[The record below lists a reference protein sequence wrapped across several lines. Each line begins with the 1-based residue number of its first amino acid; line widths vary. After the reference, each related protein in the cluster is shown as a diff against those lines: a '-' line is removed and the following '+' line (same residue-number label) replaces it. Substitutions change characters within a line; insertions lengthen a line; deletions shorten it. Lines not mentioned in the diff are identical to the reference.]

1 VWHDHR
7 YTFNLIVFGATMLNR
22 THFRPAR
29 TLKNHSLR
37 ITYAFIAAAAIS
49 TASAQTPATA
59 AAPKVVSNTQCT
71 AIKMCYCVNDEFL
84 PLIDEKV
91 KMLRKIIADERA
103 KGKAIGYFS
112 VPLSTAQGGY
122 FNLNGEISTA
132 AKERI
137 EARFGADHLWMLN
150 PAMKE
155 VDLTTPSGAR
165 GAHGEYMLMWTKVL
179 EGTGGM
185 GEDFD
190 FVYFAGPSDF
200 AAFFGLTGKG
210 DMNTIAKYYD
220 ERLEKDPGLKREVER
235 GRITKNAFRNY
246 YTLRASVSF
255 SNGAHDEWN
264 IVRILNERR
273 RADAKFG
280 NTGQIPMFFNG
291 QAVSSGEFENP
302 IAAGSPGA
310 CKAP

>member
-1 VWHDHR
+1 MS
-7 YTFNLIVFGATMLNR
+7 NLLPIL
-22 THFRPAR
+22 PAR
-29 TLKNHSLR
+29 KDARLLLRVASALITLSAL
-37 ITYAFIAAAAIS
+37 S
-49 TASAQTPATA
+49 TATAQTPTA
-59 AAPKVVSNTQCT
+59 APSTAAKVVSSTQCT
-71 AIKMCYCVNDEFL
+71 TIKMCYCVNDEFL
-84 PLIDEKV
+84 PLIEEKV
-91 KMLRKIIADERA
+91 KMLRAMIADERA

-122 FNLNGEISTA
+122 FNLNGEISAA
-132 AKERI
+132 AKARI

-150 PAMKE
+150 PAIKE
-155 VDLTTPSGAR
+155 ADLTAPSGAR

-179 EGTGGM
+179 EGIGAM

-190 FVYFAGPSDF
+190 FVYFAGPADF

-210 DMNTIAKYYD
+210 DMDTIAKYFD
-220 ERLEKDPGLKREVER
+220 ERLAKDPGLKREVDR
-235 GRITKNAFRNY
+235 GRVTRNAFRNY

-273 RADAKFG
+273 RADPKFG
-280 NTGQIPMFFNG
+280 NTGQIPIFFDG
-291 QAVSSGEFENP
+291 KAVSSGEFENP

>member
-1 VWHDHR
+1 MSVGTNIATLFIITFHEIHMKNDH
-7 YTFNLIVFGATMLNR
+7 TTAMSASTNCNR
-22 THFRPAR
+22 LF
-29 TLKNHSLR
+29 
-37 ITYAFIAAAAIS
+37 AAI
-49 TASAQTPATA
+49 TSAALSALSLAQAPATL
-59 AAPKVVSNTQCT
+59 PKIVQNTQCT
-71 AIKMCYCVNDEFL
+71 TIKMCYCVNDEFL

-91 KMLRKIIADERA
+91 KLLRATIASERA

-112 VPLSTAQGGY
+112 VPLSTTGGGY
-122 FNLNGEISTA
+122 FNVNVEVSSL

-137 EARFGADHLWMLN
+137 EERFGKDQLWMLN

-155 VDLTTPSGAR
+155 ADLTAPSGAR
-165 GAHGEYMLMWTKVL
+165 GGHGEYMLMWTRVL
-179 EGTGGM
+179 EGANAL

-210 DMNTIAKYYD
+210 DMDVIAKYFD
-220 ERLEKDPGLKREVER
+220 ERLAKDAGLKREVER
-235 GRITKNAFRNY
+235 GRVTKNSFRNY
-246 YTLRASVSF
+246 YALRASVSF

-273 RADAKFG
+273 RADPKFG
-280 NTGQIPMFFNG
+280 NSGQIPKLFDG
-291 QAVSSGEFENP
+291 KAVSSGEFENP

-310 CKAP
+310 CKLP

>member
-1 VWHDHR
+1 
-7 YTFNLIVFGATMLNR
+7 MLNYKFPYMPDALPNR
-22 THFRPAR
+22 MFSAALVLFATV
-29 TLKNHSLR
+29 TVTSLN
-37 ITYAFIAAAAIS
+37 
-49 TASAQTPATA
+49 AQTPAPTA
-59 AAPKVVSNTQCT
+59 TTTPKTISTTQCT

-91 KMLRKIIADERA
+91 RMLRKMIADERA

-122 FNLNGEISTA
+122 FKLNGEISAA
-132 AKERI
+132 AKARI

-155 VDLTTPSGAR
+155 ADLTAPSGAR

-179 EGTGGM
+179 EGSTAL

-190 FVYFAGPSDF
+190 FVYFAGPADF

-210 DMNTIAKYYD
+210 DMDTIVKYFD
-220 ERLEKDPGLKREVER
+220 ERLEKDPGLKREVDR
-235 GRITKNAFRNY
+235 GRITKNTFRNY

-264 IVRILNERR
+264 IVRLLNERR
-273 RADAKFG
+273 RADPKFG
-280 NTGQIPMFFNG
+280 NTGQIPKFFDG
-291 QAVSSGEFENP
+291 KAVSSGEFENP
-302 IAAGSPGA
+302 IAAGSLGA
-310 CKAP
+310 CKL

>member
-1 VWHDHR
+1 MNYKFPYMPDVLSTR
-7 YTFNLIVFGATMLNR
+7 VF
-22 THFRPAR
+22 
-29 TLKNHSLR
+29 
-37 ITYAFIAAAAIS
+37 S
-49 TASAQTPATA
+49 TALTLLAVAAVSSHHAQTPAATA
-59 AAPKVVSNTQCT
+59 NAAPKTTSTTQCT

-91 KMLRKIIADERA
+91 KTLRKMIADERA

-122 FNLNGEISTA
+122 FNLNGEISAA
-132 AKERI
+132 AKARI

-155 VDLTTPSGAR
+155 ADLTAPSGAR

-179 EGTGGM
+179 EGTTAL

-190 FVYFAGPSDF
+190 FVYFAGPADF

-210 DMNTIAKYYD
+210 DMDTIVKYFD
-220 ERLEKDPGLKREVER
+220 ERLEKDPALKREVDR
-235 GRITKNAFRNY
+235 GRISKNTFRNY

-264 IVRILNERR
+264 IVRMLNERR
-273 RADAKFG
+273 RADPKFG
-280 NTGQIPMFFNG
+280 NTGQIPKFFDG
-291 QAVSSGEFENP
+291 KAVSAGEFENP
-302 IAAGSPGA
+302 IAAGSLGA
-310 CKAP
+310 CKV

>member
-1 VWHDHR
+1 M
-7 YTFNLIVFGATMLNR
+7 IVLRNTMLNIK
-22 THFRPAR
+22 FP
-29 TLKNHSLR
+29 HSLR
-37 ITYAFIAAAAIS
+37 SSARSTLK
-49 TASAQTPATA
+49 TASALLAASILVHANAQTSTTA
-59 AAPKVVSNTQCT
+59 PSVAPKVVSSTQCT
-71 AIKMCYCVNDEFL
+71 TIKMCYCVNDEFL
-84 PLIDEKV
+84 PLIDDKV
-91 KMLRKIIADERA
+91 KMLRKMIADERA

-122 FNLNGEISTA
+122 FNLNGEISA
-132 AKERI
+132 SAKARI

-155 VDLTTPSGAR
+155 ADLTAPSGAR
-165 GAHGEYMLMWTKVL
+165 GAHGEYMLMWTQVL
-179 EGTGGM
+179 EGTGAL

-190 FVYFAGPSDF
+190 FVYFAGPADF

-210 DMNTIAKYYD
+210 DMDTIARYFD
-220 ERLEKDPGLKREVER
+220 ERVAKDPGLKREVDR
-235 GRITKNAFRNY
+235 GRITKNTFRNY

-273 RADAKFG
+273 RADPKFG
-280 NTGQIPMFFNG
+280 NTGQIPKFFDG
-291 QAVSSGEFENP
+291 KAVSSGEFENP